1 MRICFRITIWLKRS
15 VPYYRRSSS
24 ARPFNRRVYESIT
37 DKMQNGLQVGLTE
50 ISDSFTM
57 EEISA
62 IARILAKNNAVAM
75 GQHDAEEYINVI
87 IEEKTKL
94 NANDAKHAQTQEI
107 QDYLARL
114 KEQKK

>member
-1 MRICFRITIWLKRS
+1 
-15 VPYYRRSSS
+15 
-24 ARPFNRRVYESIT
+24 
-37 DKMQNGLQVGLTE
+37 
-50 ISDSFTM
+50 
-57 EEISA
+57 
-62 IARILAKNNAVAM
+62 M
-75 GQHDAEEYINVI
+75 GQHDAEEYITVI